1 MSSIHIF
8 TYLLSR
14 GNLSAQVHL
23 ISASGWD
30 WWLLNSSSWPLGSQG
45 KFSELIVLLYI
56 LDSRGPTKLLSFT
69 QTLASL
75 LTDLLDICYA
85 QLTQSRLFIILDI
98 H

>member
-1 MSSIHIF
+1 MSSIHTTYVCTIF
-8 TYLLSR
+8 QPKLPR
-14 GNLSAQVHL
+14 

-30 WWLLNSSSWPLGSQG
+30 WWLLNSSSWALGSQG

-85 QLTQSRLFIILDI
+85 P
-98 H
+98 HH